1 MFHPNVGYTEDHYN
15 EMVGLYN
22 SLLSTGANFELVAFP
37 CNQFDGQ
44 EPGDADEIKAFT
56 QQKGVKF
63 TVMKKINVNGRRT
76 HDVYRF
82 LKIVA
87 GPSEI
92 EWNFA
97 TYYVID
103 GKGRVNAFSDVTPL
117 ELRETLNELLI
128 EL

>member
-1 MFHPNVGYTEDHYN
+1 MFVPSLGYTEDHYN
-15 EMVGLYN
+15 EMVELYN
-22 SLLSTGANFELVAFP
+22 SLSSTGANFELVAFP

-56 QQKGVKF
+56 QQKGVTF
-63 TVMKKINVNGRRT
+63 TVMNKINVNGRRT

-82 LKIVA
+82 LKSVA

-103 GKGRVNAFSDVTPL
+103 GEGRVKAFSDVTPL
-117 ELRETLNELLI
+117 ELRETLDELLVKS
-128 EL
+128 